1 MVLMLKPREEA
12 QFHLTK
18 SEVKISNPHIV
29 LHVPFEPHVI
39 FGAYIIRLNFN
50 H

>member
-18 SEVKISNPHIV
+18 SEVKISNPHFV
-29 LHVPFEPHVI
+29 LHVLFELQVI
-39 FGAYIIRLNFN
+39 FGVYLIRLNFN